1 MDFEKRTDL
10 AIDSASFSGGK
21 IKNED
26 YEIESYTSYGIECIR
41 VEIKTQTGE
50 RICKRKMGTYI
61 TLVCGKIALYGEAPT
76 ENITNALCEAF
87 GTIWKNSA
95 EKSSFLI
102 VGLGN
107 RFITSDSLGPICID
121 KMGFKQECGGLYLLS
136 PGVFSQSGIVTKELI
151 KGTITATGATNLV
164 LIDALATSSLD
175 RLCSTIQISST
186 GLTPGSGT
194 NSSREK
200 ISEEE
205 IGVPIISIGVP
216 TVVSLSGIFLDAIR
230 ECNVK
235 KVPTCVYNLI
245 NEYSELLVSP
255 NEIDAVISSASSIIS
270 EAIKLF
276 IKKNPLQR

>member
-1 MDFEKRTDL
+1 
-10 AIDSASFSGGK
+10 
-21 IKNED
+21 
-26 YEIESYTSYGIECIR
+26 
-41 VEIKTQTGE
+41 
-50 RICKRKMGTYI
+50 
-61 TLVCGKIALYGEAPT
+61 
-76 ENITNALCEAF
+76 
-87 GTIWKNSA
+87 
-95 EKSSFLI
+95 
-102 VGLGN
+102 
-107 RFITSDSLGPICID
+107 
-121 KMGFKQECGGLYLLS
+121 MGFKQECGGLYLLS

-276 IKKNPLQR
+276 TKKNPLQR